1 VLVCVCLVHISI
13 LHWSVCSGSIYSY
26 FVYFFSEQMSG
37 VAVVNERE
45 IQPMNLSLDQLS
57 QLKTQHEDELQV
69 CLRFGAS
76 PLVRHSIIY

>member
-1 VLVCVCLVHISI
+1 VCVFGSHFHPALVGLLRVHLFIFCV
-13 LHWSVCSGSIYSY
+13 LL
-26 FVYFFSEQMSG
+26 SEQMSG